1 MQPVIST
8 LRHHSGLVAFLAG
21 ASTTLAFAPI
31 SLFPLALF
39 GPAVLFWLLLERPGF
54 RTGFLYGLG
63 LMGSGISWLYV
74 SIEQFGELGTVI
86 PILLTFAFVA
96 FVAQL
101 YGLFGWLCLQLGA
114 RQTSHNL
121 LLIYPALWVLVE
133 WLRSWVLTGFPWLS
147 LGYSQID
154 SPLAGYAPLLG
165 LFAVSWAA
173 TLCAGLLVTLLTPST
188 RIRAASLAGLI
199 LIGGL
204 GGLLRHIEWS
214 SSHGEPIK
222 VALIQ
227 GNIPQKIKWNPEQLM
242 PTLQLF
248 SNLTMQ
254 HQDADLIIW
263 PETAVPGLFYR
274 LDAEFFQP
282 LEQLLQESNS
292 SLLFGVVLLDKKQQ
306 GYQNAM
312 VGIGANRAI
321 YTKQHLV
328 PFTEYLPLKPL
339 FGPIV
344 EHFTIP
350 MSNFTLH
357 ADWQPTIKLGGYTIG
372 MSICYEDA
380 FGSEMIRALPDAEFL
395 VNTSNDAWF
404 GDSLAPHQHLEI
416 ARMRALEAGRYLLRG
431 TNTGISA
438 IIGPQGEIV
447 QRSPLLEEHVL
458 RGEIEPMSGLTP
470 YARIGD
476 WGILLLL
483 FGTLSTGLFFRSTGH
498 LYLFWVR
505 QIEIQN
511 LQEQGAK

>member
-1 MQPVIST
+1 MIATITILRRYTGVI
-8 LRHHSGLVAFLAG
+8 AFLAG
-21 ASTTLAFAPI
+21 ASTTLAFAPF
-31 SLFPLALF
+31 SLSPLAII
-39 GPAVLFWLLLERPGF
+39 GPAILFWLLLKSPGF
-54 RTGFLYGLG
+54 LTGYLYGLG

-74 SIEQFGELGTVI
+74 SIEQFGDLGTIV
-86 PILLTFAFVA
+86 PILFTFAFIA

-101 YGLFGWLCLQLGA
+101 YGLFGWLCLHLGSRLA
-114 RQTSHNL
+114 THNL

-133 WLRSWVLTGFPWLS
+133 WLRSWLLTGFPWLS

-154 SPLAGYAPLLG
+154 TPLAGYGPLLG
-165 LFAVSWAA
+165 VFAISWAVA
-173 TLCAGLLVTLLTPST
+173 LCAGLLITLLIGSLKV
-188 RIRAASLAGLI
+188 RAASLIGLI
-199 LIGGL
+199 LIGGA
-204 GGLLRHIEWS
+204 GELLRSVEWS

-227 GNIPQKIKWNPEQLM
+227 GNIPQKIKWNPEQLQ

-248 SNLTMQ
+248 SSLTVQ
-254 HQDADLIIW
+254 HKDADLIIW
-263 PETAVPGLFYR
+263 PETAVPGLFSH

-292 SLLFGVVLLDKKQQ
+292 HLLLGVVLLDKEQQ

-312 VGIGANRAI
+312 VGLGSNRAF

-344 EHFTIP
+344 ELFSIP

-357 ADWQPTIKLGGYTIG
+357 PNWQPTIKLGKYTIG

-380 FGSEMIRALPDAEFL
+380 FGGEMIHALPKAEFL
-395 VNTSNDAWF
+395 VNASNDAWF
-404 GDSLAPHQHLEI
+404 GDSLAPHQHLQM
-416 ARMRALEAGRYLLRG
+416 ARMRALEAARYLLRS

-438 IIGPQGEIV
+438 IIDPQGKIL
-447 QRSPLLEEHVL
+447 QHSPLLEEHVL
-458 RGEIEPMSGLTP
+458 RGKIEPMSGQTP
-470 YARIGD
+470 YAYIRD

-483 FGTLSTGLFFRSTGH
+483 CCTLSIGLFLRSTRLPRRG
-498 LYLFWVR
+498 
-505 QIEIQN
+505 
-511 LQEQGAK
+511 K